1 MPINDKPVKQPYEFQ
16 EFPKMVYGPDGE
28 ETVIANEDMRP
39 DGYLNHPDDFKD
51 DAADAAADA
60 KAAAKVAAEEERDA
74 LKAFLD
80 EHKVEYNANLGT
92 TKLRGLSDALKEH
105 LEKQD
110 GAGK

>member
-1 MPINDKPVKQPYEFQ
+1 MPIKEKPVQQPYEFQ

-39 DGYLNHPDDFKD
+39 DGYLDHPDDFKD
-51 DAADAAADA
+51 DATEAAEDA
-60 KAAAKVAAEEERDA
+60 KAAAKVAADDERDT

-80 EHKVEYNANLGT
+80 EHKVDYNANLGVV
-92 TKLRGLSDALKEH
+92 KLRGLAEALQEH
-105 LEKQD
+105 LEKRD